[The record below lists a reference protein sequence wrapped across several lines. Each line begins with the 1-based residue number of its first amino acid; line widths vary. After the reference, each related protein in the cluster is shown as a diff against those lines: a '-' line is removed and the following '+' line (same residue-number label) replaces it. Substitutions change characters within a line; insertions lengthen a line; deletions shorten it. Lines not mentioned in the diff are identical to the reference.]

1 MKQII
6 LKTTKLNCPL
16 KHEEKKKGRRTRGT
30 LDTHLLTQDVK
41 AIKRFRRLNKSF
53 SNS

>member
-16 KHEEKKKGRRTRGT
+16 KHEEKKEGRRTRGT